1 MELGGDPI
9 TWGPMTTP
17 ATPATTENKRFS
29 VPAGFYWAVRSVHAG
44 APLFVGLGNLE
55 SLMLGRRIA
64 GMRVDRPV
72 YICGLPRAGTTIS
85 LQMLSEHPDVTTHKY
100 ADFLMPYAPY
110 AWNWIFPRV
119 PVDAMRKPVPRIHR
133 DRIQVTRDSAEMG
146 EEILWERFFPH
157 IHDESQR
164 SVLDANT
171 SNPAFERFYTEHLKK
186 LLLSRGRK
194 RYASKAIMCVV
205 RMQYL
210 RRLFP
215 DARFLLYV
223 RNPVDHVAS
232 LLKQD
237 RIWDEID
244 REDPRQIEII
254 ELTGHH
260 EFGERQIMAN
270 VGNPDVLKEIHM
282 LRNQGRSARARARYW
297 SYVYDF
303 VLNQLASDPD
313 LAKAVCVVRYE
324 DLCGDSAATIDRII
338 THMELDP
345 APFAQTRAAYT
356 EKLSLPDYYKPK
368 FNTQE
373 LADIV
378 EVTDGVAKRFGY
390 DVAAIADRARP
401 TPETSPA

>member
-1 MELGGDPI
+1 
-9 TWGPMTTP
+9 MTAPGT
-17 ATPATTENKRFS
+17 TTEKQRFS
-29 VPAGFYWAVRSVHAG
+29 VPAGFYWAVRGVHAG

-55 SLMLGRRIA
+55 SRMLAGRLA
-64 GMRVDRPV
+64 NVRVDRPV

-119 PVDAMRKPVPRIHR
+119 PVNAMRKPVPRIHR

-146 EEILWERFFPH
+146 EEILWEHFFPY
-157 IHDESQR
+157 IHDESKR
-164 SVLDANT
+164 SVLDRDT
-171 SNPAFERFYTEHLKK
+171 SNPAFERFYSEHLRK
-186 LLLSRGRK
+186 LLLSRGRP
-194 RYASKAIMCVV
+194 RYFSKAIMCVI

-210 RRLFP
+210 RRMFP

-260 EFGERQIMAN
+260 EFGCRQIMAN
-270 VGNPDVLKEIHM
+270 VGDAAVLKEIHE
-282 LRNQGRSARARARYW
+282 LRDAGRTVRARARYW

-303 VLNQLASDPD
+303 VLNQIASDPD
-313 LAKAVCVVRYE
+313 LAKAVCIVRYE
-324 DLCGDSAATIDRII
+324 DLCSDSGTTIDRILRH
-338 THMELDP
+338 TELAP
-345 APFAQTRAAYT
+345 EPFAATREAYT
-356 EKLSLPDYYKPK
+356 EKLSLPDYYRPK
-368 FNTQE
+368 FDASE

-378 EVTDGVAKRFGY
+378 EVTDAVARRFDY
-390 DVAAIADRARP
+390 DVAAIADRAKP
-401 TPETSPA
+401 AQETSPA

>member
-1 MELGGDPI
+1 
-9 TWGPMTTP
+9 MTAP
-17 ATPATTENKRFS
+17 ATPTPNQRFS
-29 VPAGFYWAVRSVHAG
+29 VPAGFYWAVRGVHAG

-55 SLMLGRRIA
+55 SRILGRRLKGA
-64 GMRVDRPV
+64 RVDRPV

-110 AWNWIFPRV
+110 AWNWLFPKI

-146 EEILWERFFPH
+146 EEILWERFFPY
-157 IHDESQR
+157 IHDEDQV

-171 SNPAFERFYTEHLKK
+171 SNPAFERFYREHLLK
-186 LLLSRGRK
+186 LLLSRGRG
-194 RYASKAIMCVV
+194 RYFSKAIMCVI

-210 RRLFP
+210 RRMFP

-223 RNPVDHVAS
+223 RNPIDHVAS

-237 RIWDEID
+237 RIWDELD
-244 REDPRQIEII
+244 RDDPRQIEII

-260 EFGERQIMAN
+260 EFGARQIMAN
-270 VGNPDVLKEIHM
+270 VGDPTVLREIHR
-282 LRNQGRSARARARYW
+282 LRDEGRIARARARYW
-297 SYVYDF
+297 SYMYDF
-303 VLNQLASDPD
+303 VLNQIATDPD
-313 LAKAVCVVRYE
+313 LARAVCIVRYE
-324 DLCGDSAATIDRII
+324 DLCGDSAQTIDRILQH
-338 THMELDP
+338 TELAP
-345 APFAQTRAAYT
+345 EPFAATRAAYT
-356 EKLSLPDYYKPK
+356 EKLSLPDYYRPK
-368 FNTQE
+368 FDASE

-390 DVAAIADRARP
+390 DVAAIAAKAAAP
-401 TPETSPA
+401 SEATSTA